1 MRTEEKGT
9 HESLLLLEVCAKDTD
24 VLIEIRPRA

>member
-1 MRTEEKGT
+1 MHIEEKGT

-24 VLIEIRPRA
+24 ILIEIRPWV